1 MTRTKPSEAAVFD
14 LRMVGYARVSTL
26 DQSLDM
32 QLKMLRD
39 AGVSD
44 GNLFVEK
51 VSAQSGKR
59 PQFALLKKFLQ
70 RGDTLVVYAISRL
83 ARNTKDLL
91 DFNKWLLDEG
101 VALKSLT
108 EEVDTRTATG
118 RLMFTLHGALAQYER
133 DKTIERTRDGIRARR
148 ETGFKWGRPSKKTP
162 QLVDQMKRDLLTMTV
177 AQVAKKHNVS
187 AWTVKEYTGG
197 ARKVLRAAKRKQ
209 KR

>member
-26 DQSLDM
+26 DQRLDM

-118 RLMFTLHGALAQYER
+118 RLMFT
-133 DKTIERTRDGIRARR
+133 
-148 ETGFKWGRPSKKTP
+148 
-162 QLVDQMKRDLLTMTV
+162 
-177 AQVAKKHNVS
+177 
-187 AWTVKEYTGG
+187 
-197 ARKVLRAAKRKQ
+197 
-209 KR
+209 